1 MIFKKRYVLH
11 AGFWLLYFSILFF
24 NELFLTSGRE
34 DELTFKMVIQ
44 NFISEFT
51 LMLFKIGITYTVLY
65 YFMPLWLRSKN
76 KLLQSLKF
84 VLVLL
89 SYVCLYRL
97 FIQHIS
103 WPYILSIQPQL
114 NFQSQL
120 ARYLYSLLEILQILG
135 ISVTIKLLRLKI
147 ENAKLEKELIKEK
160 RSTELIRLKAQ
171 IHPHFLFNV
180 LNSVYSLSR
189 NNPEKTSDIILK
201 MSDLLRF
208 MLYESDKKLI
218 TLQNEIKIIKDYIQ
232 LQQIR
237 FDNKVNVDINVDSD
251 NLQAAITPLILFPL
265 IENAFKHGVGTRTD
279 NSYINYKLIHKG
291 NSLTVETKN
300 AILEHSVK
308 NDNNRGIGQQNIK
321 KQLEILYKEHTF
333 NCTEYAGEYQVFMH
347 INLNTYVDVELL
359 NN

>member
-24 NELFLTSGRE
+24 NELFLTSGRD
-34 DELTFKMVIQ
+34 DEVTFKMVVQ
-44 NFISEFT
+44 NFLSEFT
-51 LMLFKIGITYTVLY
+51 LMLLKIGITYAVLY
-65 YFMPLWLRSKN
+65 YFMPRWLKSSD
-76 KLLQSLKF
+76 KLIQSLKF
-84 VLVLL
+84 ALVLL
-89 SYVCLYRL
+89 TYVLLYRL

-103 WPYILSIQPQL
+103 WPYIISIQPEL
-114 NFQSQL
+114 SFQSQL
-120 ARYLYSLLEILQILG
+120 ARYFYSLLEILQILG
-135 ISVTIKLLRLKI
+135 ISVTIKLLRMKI
-147 ENAKLEKELIKEK
+147 ENSKLEKELMKEK

-237 FDNKVNVDINVDSD
+237 FDNKVNVETSIESD
-251 NLQAAITPLILFPL
+251 NPQAAITPLIIFPL
-265 IENAFKHGVGTRTD
+265 IENAFKHGIGARSD
-279 NSYINYKLIHKG
+279 NSYIKFRLVQKG
-291 NSLTVETKN
+291 NNLSVETKN